1 MGLSTTLHLA
11 RLAVTKVAT
20 AKAAALTVAVV
31 VGGGT
36 GLASVGALPGPAQR
50 AAADVLEHVGID
62 VPAPAPS
69 PTQPAVPAATSV
81 DERREDH
88 PSTTAGTAASG
99 NPVAHDA
106 SDPAEDAP
114 ETESETPAVDDH
126 PDGVTGS
133 VESHGR
139 GADGQRVTPSTTE
152 MENHQSG
159 HDSES
164 ERHHGESN
172 PSAGAAQQSP
182 AVTTVPSTTIVPESH
197 SGGGDT
203 SGSDGSDSSK
213 GGSGGSGKSGG
224 GH

>member
-1 MGLSTTLHLA
+1 M
-11 RLAVTKVAT
+11 
-20 AKAAALTVAVV
+20 
-31 VGGGT
+31 
-36 GLASVGALPGPAQR
+36 
-50 AAADVLEHVGID
+50 
-62 VPAPAPS
+62 
-69 PTQPAVPAATSV
+69 
-81 DERREDH
+81 
-88 PSTTAGTAASG
+88 
-99 NPVAHDA
+99 
-106 SDPAEDAP
+106 
-114 ETESETPAVDDH
+114 DDH

-213 GGSGGSGKSGG
+213 GGSGGSAAATDHPPGPTGRVRVWGGPWGSPHWQSPWWSGSPPRKG
-224 GH
+224 GRHNLVASEVASEVRPSWICCAGGSSATMSTLTQVVPFRTKTSPASR